1 MKKLSALV
9 LLTTFIFCFIVN
21 PASAILEVSSKDL
34 PPTTILDYINFD
46 WWKKLDDPCLE
57 KYIVTAINNNND
69 IKTAALKIEQAKLNV
84 MATRAGQ
91 LPTITAGVSPL
102 LLKMPDTTKT
112 DGSLALPIMASYELD
127 LFGKNWDKTKSSK
140 KLLEGAVYQT
150 QTSDIAVIS
159 MVATVY
165 YNIVMLDKIIEI
177 QEKLTQDREEIYNL
191 MKLSNDEGIVSTSDL
206 IAAEKSYVLAQND
219 LLDYKK
225 SRENALN
232 ALAVLIGDSP
242 NNTKEYQRS
251 SLDELGID
259 FEIPNEISSDII
271 VNRPDYKAIEKQLEA
286 AGIDIRVAKK
296 EFLPTINILG
306 LLTFIASSSMG
317 SMGWKNSLSLLGASA
332 DLPLFTGFVRV
343 ANLKLNKNKYEQLLQ
358 NYQKTNLTAIQE
370 VNDSLYNLKS
380 DNEKLL
386 NNIKAHDIQQ
396 REYNY
401 AESKYNTGVLS
412 TLDLLQ
418 QKESLLYMKKIL
430 AQTKIDCYIDKI
442 SLYKT
447 TGAKI

>member
-343 ANLKLNKNKYEQLLQ
+343 ANLKLNKNKYDQLLQ

-401 AESKYNTGVLS
+401 AESKYNTGVIS
-412 TLDLLQ
+412 KLDLLQ
-418 QKESLLYMKKIL
+418 QKESLLYMKKLL

>member
-9 LLTTFIFCFIVN
+9 LLTTFIFCFMIN
-21 PASAILEVSSKDL
+21 PAFAILEVKSKDL
-34 PPTTILDYINFD
+34 PATTILDYINFD

-84 MATRAGQ
+84 LSTRAGQ
-91 LPTITAGVSPL
+91 LPVVTAGASPL
-102 LLKMPDTTKT
+102 LLKMPESTKT
-112 DGSLALPIMASYELD
+112 TGSFAFPILASYELD

-140 KLLEGAVYQT
+140 KLLEGTIYQA
-150 QTSDIAVIS
+150 QGSDIAVIS

-165 YNIVMLDKIIEI
+165 YNVVMLDKVIEI
-177 QEKLTQDREEIYNL
+177 QEKLTQDREEIYKL

-206 IAAEKSYVLAQND
+206 IAAEKSFVLAQND

-242 NNTKEYQRS
+242 NNTKDYQRS

-271 VNRPDYKAIEKQLEA
+271 VNRPDYKALEKQLEA
-286 AGIDIRVAKK
+286 AGIDVRVAKK

-332 DLPLFTGFVRV
+332 DLPLFTGFVRI

-358 NYQKTNLTAIQE
+358 SYQKTNLTAIQE

-396 REYNY
+396 REYDY
-401 AESKYNTGVLS
+401 AESKYMTGVIS
-412 TLDLLQ
+412 KLDLLQ
-418 QKESLLYMKKIL
+418 QKESLLYMKKLL
-430 AQTKIDCYIDKI
+430 AQSKIDCYIDKI

>member
-9 LLTTFIFCFIVN
+9 MLTTFIFCFMLN
-21 PASAILEVSSKDL
+21 PAFAILEAKTKKM
-34 PPTTILDYINFD
+34 PTTTILDYINFD

-84 MATRAGQ
+84 LSTRAGQ
-91 LPTITAGVSPL
+91 LPVITAGASPL
-102 LLKMPDTTKT
+102 LLKMPESSKTT
-112 DGSLALPIMASYELD
+112 GSFAFPIMASYELD

-140 KLLEGAVYQT
+140 KLLEGAIYQT
-150 QTSDIAVIS
+150 QSSDIAVIS

-165 YNIVMLDKIIEI
+165 YNIVALDKVIEI
-177 QEKLTQDREEIYNL
+177 QEKLTQDREEIYKL
-191 MKLSNDEGIVSTSDL
+191 MKLSNDEGIASTSDL
-206 IAAEKSYVLAQND
+206 IAAEKSFVLAQND

-251 SLDELGID
+251 SLDELNID
-259 FEIPNEISSDII
+259 FNIPDEISSDII
-271 VNRPDYKAIEKQLEA
+271 VNRPDYKALEKQLEA

-317 SMGWKNSLSLLGASA
+317 SMGWNNSLSLLGASA
-332 DLPLFTGFVRV
+332 DLPIFTGFVRI

-358 NYQKTNLTAIQE
+358 SYQKTNLTAIQE

-380 DNEKLL
+380 DNKKLL
-386 NNIKAHDIQQ
+386 NNIKAYDIQQ
-396 REYNY
+396 KEYDY
-401 AESKYNTGVLS
+401 AKSKYNTGVIS
-412 TLDLLQ
+412 KLDLLQ
-418 QKESLLYMKKIL
+418 QRESLLYMKKIL
-430 AQTKIDCYIDKI
+430 AQSKIDCYIDKI

>member
-9 LLTTFIFCFIVN
+9 LLTTFVFCFVIN
-21 PASAILEVSSKDL
+21 PSYAILETKSKKM
-34 PPTTILDYINFD
+34 PATTILDYINFD
-46 WWKKLDDPCLE
+46 WWKKLDDPHLE

-91 LPTITAGVSPL
+91 LPTLSAGVSPL
-102 LLKMPDTTKT
+102 LLKMPNTTKT
-112 DGSLALPIMASYELD
+112 DGSVALPIMASYELD

-140 KLLEGAVYQT
+140 KALEGTIYQA
-150 QTSDIAVIS
+150 QSSDIAIVS
-159 MVATVY
+159 MVATTY
-165 YNIVMLDKIIEI
+165 YNIVNLDKTIEI
-177 QEKLTQDREEIYNL
+177 QEKLVKDREEIYKL
-191 MKLSNDEGIVSTSDL
+191 MKLSNEEGIVSTSDL
-206 IAAEKSYVLAQND
+206 ILAEKAFVLAQND

-225 SRENALN
+225 TRQNALN

-259 FEIPNEISSDII
+259 FEIPDEISSEII
-271 VNRPDYKAIEKQLEA
+271 INRPDYKALEKQLEA

-317 SMGWKNSLSLLGASA
+317 SMSWKNSLSLLGASA

-358 NYQKTNLTAIQE
+358 SYEKTNLTAIQE

-386 NNIKAHDIQQ
+386 NNIKAYDIQNRDYNYAQSKYKTGVISKLELLQQ
-396 REYNY
+396 REN
-401 AESKYNTGVLS
+401 
-412 TLDLLQ
+412 
-418 QKESLLYMKKIL
+418 LLYMQKLL
-430 AQTKIDCYIDKI
+430 AKSKTDCYIDKI